1 MNNPLSAYFRQ
12 PSLYIKL
19 PSGGRHWP
27 ADSVNIP
34 MTQELPVL
42 SMTAGDEILLKTP
55 DALING
61 QSTVSLIENCIP
73 AIVDAWQTPITDM
86 ETILIAI
93 RIASV
98 GDTLSLE
105 VACPK
110 CREEHRYD
118 VDLKNQL
125 DHFTVSD
132 WDRKLTVN
140 DLTFEFWPINYQ
152 QQTEFSNR
160 IFQHQKQMQQLNA
173 LENADE
179 REQIASQIIA
189 DINQLETAF
198 VIKSIRSVAV
208 RGQLVREPAHI
219 EEFVMNCEKKMYDQL
234 HRHVIALRESTKCN
248 QLTLKCDGCDHEFST
263 DFSLDYSSFF
273 APGS

>member
-61 QSTVSLIENCIP
+61 QSTVSLIESCIP

-132 WDRKLTVN
+132 WDRKLTVT

-219 EEFVMNCEKKMYDQL
+219 EEFVMNCEKKM
-234 HRHVIALRESTKCN
+234 RHSSKPPSSRHHEGKRQGRAFRIRTRALSSD
-248 QLTLKCDGCDHEFST
+248 TLQRTMVKALGNE
-263 DFSLDYSSFF
+263 
-273 APGS
+273 G